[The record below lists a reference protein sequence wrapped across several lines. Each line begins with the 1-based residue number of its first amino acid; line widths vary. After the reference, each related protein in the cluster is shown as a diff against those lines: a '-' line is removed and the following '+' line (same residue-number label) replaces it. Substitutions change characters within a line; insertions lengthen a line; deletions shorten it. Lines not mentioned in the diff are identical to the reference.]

1 MHSGTNSLSSCRCCD
16 SRSLRVLICLSCPSC
31 CSSRCLRMTS
41 TPLSSRVSVGLIEDS
56 AALVSVRSRAE
67 KSMLACSPLEGS
79 EAEQVD
85 LPVGGVA
92 TAIRIFKENDAL
104 QSKCRM
110 PPKKACDVQNFS
122 VIIMTHNLERINRLA
137 RAMQRAIFP
146 MKSIGMSEVILV
158 WNAERHVLE
167 EAAARGQDLLHN
179 RTNTTETAAAR
190 ILGWASDSQN
200 PLRLFYA
207 LSHHMTNNLLNRW
220 NPLIRPSN
228 EALVYCK
235 LGI

>member
-1 MHSGTNSLSSCRCCD
+1 MR
-16 SRSLRVLICLSCPSC
+16 
-31 CSSRCLRMTS
+31 
-41 TPLSSRVSVGLIEDS
+41 
-56 AALVSVRSRAE
+56 
-67 KSMLACSPLEGS
+67 
-79 EAEQVD
+79 
-85 LPVGGVA
+85 
-92 TAIRIFKENDAL
+92 
-104 QSKCRM
+104 
-110 PPKKACDVQNFS
+110 
-122 VIIMTHNLERINRLA
+122 
-137 RAMQRAIFP
+137 RAIFP

-158 WNAERHVLE
+158 WNTERHVLE

-228 EALVYCK
+228 EALVYFDDDGPFYT
-235 LGI
+235 LNTGLMTA